1 MSSRRQLL
9 AVLTLAALSG
19 LTTKE
24 TTNIPVCRTDEI
36 KARWRNVS
44 VFQQDSDVPG
54 GRGRFVEEDR

>member
-24 TTNIPVCRTDEI
+24 TTNVLVCRTDEI
-36 KARWRNVS
+36 KAQWRNVG
-44 VFQQDSDVPG
+44 VFQQDSDVSG
-54 GRGRFVEEDR
+54 GLGHFAEEDR